1 MNVLVVFTHPHKKSL
16 NGAFLEAVEKGLEN
30 NRKVNEYK
38 TLDLYAEGFDPVL
51 IFNDDQRRRDMHKE
65 PSMEPY
71 REQFLWADQIIFI
84 YPIWWGRPP
93 AMLMGYIDKLFAS
106 EFAYRNIPGKLYPEG
121 LLKGKKVLCIST
133 MKGPTAYPL
142 LTLGNA
148 HKRLMK
154 TALFNFVGIRKVRF
168 FELGGMESKK
178 GKQEKDLQQ
187 VQTFVEKKLA

>member
-16 NGAFLEAVEKGLEN
+16 NGAFLKAVEEGLEN
-30 NRKVNEYK
+30 NGKVNEYK

-51 IFNDDQRRRDMHKE
+51 VFNEEIKRRNMHKE
-65 PSMEPY
+65 SSMESY
-71 REQFLWADQIIFI
+71 REQFLWADQIVFI

-106 EFAYRNIPGKLYPEG
+106 EFAYHYEPGKLYPEG

-148 HKRLMK
+148 HKRLMR
-154 TALFNFVGIRKVRF
+154 TALFNFVGIKKVRF
-168 FELGGMESKK
+168 FEFGSMESKK
-178 GKQEKDLQQ
+178 GKQERDLQT
-187 VQTFVEKKLA
+187 VRSFVEKKLA